1 MIQGEEILKES
12 RGIFKEFREFAVRGS
27 VVDLAIGVIVGAAF
41 GKIVD
46 SLVKD
51 IVMPIVNFLVG
62 GSMDFSNKFVV
73 LSRPAGYVGPETYAD
88 LTKAGATIF
97 AWGNFLTIVI
107 NFVLLAFVI
116 FWMVKAINTA
126 RKKMDLE
133 AAPPPVPENVLLL
146 REIRDSLKK

>member
-1 MIQGEEILKES
+1 MAQGKGILKEFEQFAL
-12 RGIFKEFREFAVRGS
+12 RGN
-27 VVDLAIGVIVGAAF
+27 VVDLAVGVIVGAAF

-51 IVMPIVNFLVG
+51 IVMPVVNFLVG
-62 GSMDFSNKFVV
+62 GSVDFSNKYIV
-73 LSRPAGYVGPETYAD
+73 LSRPAQYAGPETYAD
-88 LTKAGATIF
+88 LTKAGANLF

-116 FWMVKAINTA
+116 FFMVKAINTA
-126 RKKMDLE
+126 RAKMDL
-133 AAPPPVPENVLLL
+133 AAPPAKTPEDIELL

>member
-1 MIQGEEILKES
+1 MAMLK
-12 RGIFKEFREFAVRGS
+12 GFFKEFEQFALRGN
-27 VVDLAIGVIVGAAF
+27 VVDLAVGVIVGAAF

-62 GSMDFSNKFVV
+62 GSVDFSNKYLV
-73 LSRPAGYVGPETYAD
+73 LSRPAQYTGPDTYAD
-88 LTKAGATIF
+88 LTKAGANLF

-107 NFVLLAFVI
+107 NFVLLSVVI
-116 FWMVKAINTA
+116 FFMVKAINTA
-126 RKKMDLE
+126 RNKMALS
-133 AAPPPVPENVLLL
+133 APPPPTPEEIELL

>member
-1 MIQGEEILKES
+1 MSEA
-12 RGIFKEFREFAVRGS
+12 RGFLKEFRAFAVRGNM
-27 VVDLAIGVIVGAAF
+27 VDLAIGVIVGAAF
-41 GKIVD
+41 SKIVD

-51 IVMPIVNFLVG
+51 IIMPIVNFLVG
-62 GSMDFSNKFVV
+62 GAMDFSNKFFV
-73 LSRPAGYVGPETYAD
+73 LSRPANYVGPETYAD

-97 AWGNFLTIVI
+97 AWGNFVTIVI

-126 RKKMDLE
+126 RSKMDLE
-133 AAPPPVPENVLLL
+133 AEAIAPPIPEDVLLL

>member
-1 MIQGEEILKES
+1 MLRSK
-12 RGIFKEFREFAVRGS
+12 GIFKEFEQFALRGN
-27 VVDLAIGVIVGAAF
+27 VVDLAVGVIVGAAF

-51 IVMPIVNFLVG
+51 IVMPLVNFLVG
-62 GSMDFSNKFVV
+62 GSVDFSNKYIV
-73 LSRPAGYVGPETYAD
+73 LSRPANYAGPETYAD
-88 LTKAGATIF
+88 LTKAGANLF

-116 FWMVKAINTA
+116 FFMVKAINTA
-126 RKKMDLE
+126 RAKMDL
-133 AAPPPVPENVLLL
+133 ATPPAKTPEDIELL

>member
-1 MIQGEEILKES
+1 MALGK
-12 RGIFKEFREFAVRGS
+12 GIFKEFEQFALRGN
-27 VVDLAIGVIVGAAF
+27 VVDLAVGVIVGAAF

-51 IVMPIVNFLVG
+51 IVMPVVNFLVG
-62 GSMDFSNKFVV
+62 GSVDFSNKYIV
-73 LSRPAGYVGPETYAD
+73 LSRPAQYAGPETYAD
-88 LTKAGATIF
+88 LTKAGANLF

-116 FWMVKAINTA
+116 FFMVKAINTA
-126 RKKMDLE
+126 RAKMDL
-133 AAPPPVPENVLLL
+133 ATPPAKTPEDIELL

>member
-1 MIQGEEILKES
+1 
-12 RGIFKEFREFAVRGS
+12 
-27 VVDLAIGVIVGAAF
+27 VVDLAVGVIVGAAF

-51 IVMPIVNFLVG
+51 IVMPLVTFLVG
-62 GSMDFSNKFVV
+62 GSVDFSNKYIV
-73 LSRPAGYVGPETYAD
+73 LSRPAQYAGPETYAD
-88 LTKAGATIF
+88 LTKAGANLF

-116 FWMVKAINTA
+116 FFMVKAINTA
-126 RKKMDLE
+126 RAKMDL
-133 AAPPPVPENVLLL
+133 AAPPAKTPEDIELL

>member
-1 MIQGEEILKES
+1 MAQGK
-12 RGIFKEFREFAVRGS
+12 GIFKEFEQFALRGN
-27 VVDLAIGVIVGAAF
+27 VVDLAVGVIVGAAF

-62 GSMDFSNKFVV
+62 GSVDFSNKYIV
-73 LSRPAGYVGPETYAD
+73 LSRPAQYAGPETYAD
-88 LTKAGATIF
+88 LTKAGANLF

-116 FWMVKAINTA
+116 FFMVKAINTA
-126 RKKMDLE
+126 RAKMDL
-133 AAPPPVPENVLLL
+133 AAPSPKTPEDIVLL
-146 REIRDSLKK
+146 REIRDLLKK

>member
-1 MIQGEEILKES
+1 MVQGK
-12 RGIFKEFREFAVRGS
+12 GIFKEFEQFALRGN
-27 VVDLAIGVIVGAAF
+27 VVDLAVGVIVGAAF

-51 IVMPIVNFLVG
+51 IVMPVVNFLVG
-62 GSMDFSNKFVV
+62 GSVDFSNKYIV
-73 LSRPAGYVGPETYAD
+73 LSRPAQYAGPETYAD
-88 LTKAGATIF
+88 LTKAGANLF

-116 FWMVKAINTA
+116 FFMVKAINTA
-126 RKKMDLE
+126 RAKMDL
-133 AAPPPVPENVLLL
+133 ATPPPATPENIELL

>member
-1 MIQGEEILKES
+1 MAQGK
-12 RGIFKEFREFAVRGS
+12 GIFKEFEQFALRGN
-27 VVDLAIGVIVGAAF
+27 VVDLAVGVIVGAAF

-62 GSMDFSNKFVV
+62 GSVDFSNKYIV
-73 LSRPAGYVGPETYAD
+73 LSRPAQYAGPETYAD
-88 LTKAGATIF
+88 LAKAGANLF

-116 FWMVKAINTA
+116 FFMVKAINTA
-126 RKKMDLE
+126 RAKMDL
-133 AAPPPVPENVLLL
+133 ATPPLPPPSTPEDIELL

>member
-1 MIQGEEILKES
+1 MAQGK
-12 RGIFKEFREFAVRGS
+12 GIFKEFEQFALRGN
-27 VVDLAIGVIVGAAF
+27 VVDLAVGVIVGAAF

-62 GSMDFSNKFVV
+62 GSVDFSNKYIV
-73 LSRPAGYVGPETYAD
+73 LSRPAQYAGPDTYAE
-88 LTKAGATIF
+88 LTKAGANLF

-116 FWMVKAINTA
+116 FFMVKAINTA
-126 RKKMDLE
+126 RAKMDLA
-133 AAPPPVPENVLLL
+133 AAPPTTPEDIALL
-146 REIRDSLKK
+146 REIRDALKK

>member
-1 MIQGEEILKES
+1 MSQV
-12 RGIFKEFREFAVRGS
+12 RGFLKEFRTFAVRGNM
-27 VVDLAIGVIVGAAF
+27 VDLAIGVIVGAAF
-41 GKIVD
+41 SKIVD

-51 IVMPIVNFLVG
+51 IIMPIVNFLVG
-62 GSMDFSNKFVV
+62 GAMDFSNKFFV
-73 LSRPAGYVGPETYAD
+73 LSRPADYAGPETYAD

-97 AWGNFLTIVI
+97 AWGNFVTIVI

-126 RKKMDLE
+126 RSKMDLE
-133 AAPPPVPENVLLL
+133 AEAIAPPTPEDVLLL

>member
-1 MIQGEEILKES
+1 MAQGK
-12 RGIFKEFREFAVRGS
+12 GIFKEFEQFALRGN
-27 VVDLAIGVIVGAAF
+27 VVDLAVGVIVGAAF

-51 IVMPIVNFLVG
+51 IVMPLVNFLVG
-62 GSMDFSNKFVV
+62 GSVDFSNKYIV
-73 LSRPAGYVGPETYAD
+73 LSRPAQYAGPETYAD
-88 LTKAGATIF
+88 LTKAGANLF

-116 FWMVKAINTA
+116 FFMVKAINTA
-126 RKKMDLE
+126 RAKMDL
-133 AAPPPVPENVLLL
+133 AAPPPVTPADIALL

>member
-1 MIQGEEILKES
+1 MAQGK
-12 RGIFKEFREFAVRGS
+12 GIFKEFEQYALRGN
-27 VVDLAIGVIVGAAF
+27 VVDLAVGVIVGAAF

-51 IVMPIVNFLVG
+51 IVMPVVNFLVG
-62 GSMDFSNKFVV
+62 GSVDFSNKYIV
-73 LSRPAGYVGPETYAD
+73 LSRPAQYAGPETYAD
-88 LTKAGATIF
+88 LTKAGANLF

-116 FWMVKAINTA
+116 FFMVKAINTA
-126 RKKMDLE
+126 RAKMDL
-133 AAPPPVPENVLLL
+133 AAPPAKTPEDIELL

>member
-1 MIQGEEILKES
+1 MAQGK
-12 RGIFKEFREFAVRGS
+12 GIFKEFEQFALRGN
-27 VVDLAIGVIVGAAF
+27 VVDLAVGVIVGAAF

-62 GSMDFSNKFVV
+62 GSVDFSNKYVV
-73 LSRPAGYVGPETYAD
+73 LSRPAQYAGAETYAD
-88 LTKAGATIF
+88 LTKAGANLF

-116 FWMVKAINTA
+116 FFMVKAINTA
-126 RKKMDLE
+126 RAKMDMAAE
-133 AAPPPVPENVLLL
+133 APATPEEIELL

>member
-1 MIQGEEILKES
+1 MAQGK
-12 RGIFKEFREFAVRGS
+12 GIFKEFEQFALRGN
-27 VVDLAIGVIVGAAF
+27 VVDLAVGVIVGAAF

-51 IVMPIVNFLVG
+51 IVMPVVNFLVG
-62 GSMDFSNKFVV
+62 GSVDFSNKYIV
-73 LSRPAGYVGPETYAD
+73 LSRPAQYAGPETYAD
-88 LTKAGATIF
+88 LTKAGANLF

-116 FWMVKAINTA
+116 FFMVKAINTA
-126 RKKMDLE
+126 RAKMDL
-133 AAPPPVPENVLLL
+133 AAPPSKTPEDIELL